1 MIPLLKAIAT
11 YCIIFS
17 LECSLYAQPN
27 IARVE
32 YYIDVDPG
40 YGNATP
46 IDLIPGAN
54 LVDSSVKI
62 STTGL
67 TSGVHLFGIRAKDAK
82 GAWSLDNKW
91 LFVKDAIPAA
101 TPGIVKVEYY
111 IDNDPGY
118 GNATDTV
125 ITQNTNLSDLTH
137 SIDAG
142 TISAGLHIFGIRA
155 QDANG
160 AWSVDNK
167 WIFIKYP
174 APPERPGI
182 VKVEYYI
189 DTDPGYDKAT
199 SLKITPGINLND
211 STINLNSALFANNT
225 THTLGI
231 RAKDENGAWSLDNK
245 LSFIVGT
252 LPILLVRLTGQD
264 MNNANELTA
273 VIGQADKRKSNR
285 SREGFRRH
293 TFYLSRQYGRCTGNF
308 RHL

>member
-1 MIPLLKAIAT
+1 MRSLISPGWNIILMLFLVMGMPHLFILYRVQILLIQVSK
-11 YCIIFS
+11 
-17 LECSLYAQPN
+17 EVQ
-27 IARVE
+27 R
-32 YYIDVDPG
+32 
-40 YGNATP
+40 
-46 IDLIPGAN
+46 AN
-54 LVDSSVKI
+54 
-62 STTGL
+62 T
-67 TSGVHLFGIRAKDAK
+67 GVHLFGIRAKDAK

-111 IDNDPGY
+111 IDNDLVY

-142 TISAGLHIFGIRA
+142 TISAGLHIFGIRV

-174 APPERPGI
+174 ARPERPGI

-231 RAKDENGAWSLDNK
+231 RAKDENG
-245 LSFIVGT
+245 I
-252 LPILLVRLTGQD
+252 
-264 MNNANELTA
+264 
-273 VIGQADKRKSNR
+273 
-285 SREGFRRH
+285 
-293 TFYLSRQYGRCTGNF
+293 
-308 RHL
+308 